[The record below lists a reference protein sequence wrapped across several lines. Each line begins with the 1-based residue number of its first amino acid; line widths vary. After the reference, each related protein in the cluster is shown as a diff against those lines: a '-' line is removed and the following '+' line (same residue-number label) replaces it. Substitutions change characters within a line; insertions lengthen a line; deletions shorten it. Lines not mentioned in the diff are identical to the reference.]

1 MKKILLWVLTFSL
14 SLAFVACGT
23 EEKTSQSTPQVDSS
37 EITDTSEKED
47 SLSNDEESSMKS
59 GKQEDSSI
67 DSSEETSEDE
77 DLEKSS
83 KQDDSSI
90 EDSGETSGE
99 AGDAESSSE
108 NEEWADIEFPRP

>member
-47 SLSNDEESSMKS
+47 SLSNDGEGLEE
-59 GKQEDSSI
+59 
-67 DSSEETSEDE
+67 
-77 DLEKSS
+77 SS

-90 EDSGETSGE
+90 EYSGETSEDEGLEESSKQDDSSIEHSGETSGE
-99 AGDAESSSE
+99 VGDTENSSE
-108 NEEWADIEFPRP
+108 SEEWADIEFPRP